1 VKRWC
6 ERSIEPADRDF
17 FPPTSAKAALYA
29 GARLLMDKLKV
40 TQVDRIKLAG
50 AFGSHIDP
58 KYAMTIGLIPDC
70 GRGGYAAGT
79 SARMTLLSRK
89 HRREVEELVRTSR
102 RSRRRRSRV
111 FKNTSSTPRVYRT
124 GSSRS
129 RTCLRR

>member
-40 TQVDRIKLAG
+40 AQVDRIKLAG

-70 GRGGYAAGT
+70 PQDKASAAGMPRAP
-79 SARMTLLSRK
+79 AR
-89 HRREVEELVRTSR
+89 E
-102 RSRRRRSRV
+102 
-111 FKNTSSTPRVYRT
+111 
-124 GSSRS
+124 
-129 RTCLRR
+129 